1 MVCKGHGFFCLWRPP
16 PLRMLRWQ
24 ALVDDSLQREMV
36 VNAQH
41 NSDKAYGMVPATP
54 QAAPGHASDLS
65 DTGRP
70 LPNAAVDS
78 AADMRRA
85 LLEAGRTEFA
95 NYGFDGARLE
105 RIVAKVG
112 CAKRM
117 LYYYF
122 GNKKDVYLAVIA
134 QCYSDIRAS
143 EEQLNLDALPPL
155 QALHA
160 LAQKSFEYHEQNQ
173 EFTRLVLQENFQGAQ
188 LLGQVSNTE
197 LLRKAALE
205 PVERILQRGV
215 AQGVFRADVT
225 AVDVHYL
232 ISALSSFRVDHAATW
247 NSLLQVDLLGD
258 RLRTR
263 HLHLLLDQ
271 LSCLVRQP

>member
-1 MVCKGHGFFCLWRPP
+1 M
-16 PLRMLRWQ
+16 
-24 ALVDDSLQREMV
+24 A
-36 VNAQH
+36 
-41 NSDKAYGMVPATP
+41 
-54 QAAPGHASDLS
+54 
-65 DTGRP
+65 
-70 LPNAAVDS
+70 DS
-78 AADMRRA
+78 AQQSPTGLAPTPDGADSAQQQSSADMRRA

-122 GNKKDVYLAVIA
+122 GNKKDVYLAVIE

-143 EEQLNLDALPPL
+143 EEQLNLDALLPL
-155 QALHA
+155 PALHA
-160 LAQKSFEYHEQNQ
+160 LAQKSFEYHEHNQ

-188 LLGQVSNTE
+188 LLKEISNTE

-205 PVERILQRGV
+205 PIERILQRGV

-258 RLRTR
+258 ALRQR
-263 HLHLLLDQ
+263 HLQLLLDQ
-271 LSCLVRQP
+271 LSRLVAKA